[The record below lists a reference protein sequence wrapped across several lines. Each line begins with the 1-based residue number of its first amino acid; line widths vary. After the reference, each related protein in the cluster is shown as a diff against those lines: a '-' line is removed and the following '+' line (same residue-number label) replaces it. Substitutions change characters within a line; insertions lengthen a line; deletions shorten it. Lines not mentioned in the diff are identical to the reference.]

1 MVYLK
6 QKAPAR
12 DAFIFNILFPADGNG
27 AFKVVVNEFFNFG
40 GLIDFLQLLNARVG
54 GIFLFGY
61 KNVDVRGS
69 SAFNHQGIRHGV
81 QPCRQCV
88 VGVNNGNGYV
98 RQAAGNGSCIQFQEL
113 EVMWIFGDIGNGGSN
128 VFDIFDFDQ
137 PGIGKN

>member
-1 MVYLK
+1 MVHLK

-40 GLIDFLQLLNARVG
+40 GLVNFLQLLNARVG

-69 SAFNHQGIRHGV
+69 RAFNHQGIRHGV
-81 QPCRQCV
+81 QPCRQSV

-98 RQAAGNGSCIQFQEL
+98 RQAAGNGSSVKLKEFIAMR
-113 EVMWIFGDIGNGGSN
+113 VAGNIGNGGGN
-128 VFDIFDFDQ
+128 VRRW
-137 PGIGKN
+137 